1 MDVVANFQL
10 KIILLEINMRYTV
23 YIYLDREQ
31 AKEGIAL
38 VLGASELYWLLW
50 RTRNWDNIPYY
61 ITYVPE
67 LDTAREVTNEE
78 MLERNQRE
86 LKENEI
92 LIDGKIV
99 DYDINSQKIVNNEIV
114 DKTRED
120 YINEKVITLDTE
132 KLNAVDLYDKA
143 VLRGDIVETPKEERD
158 IFRNAWL
165 EIPNNYTDLSIP
177 IEQFYPLIPE
187 KIKYFI

>member
-1 MDVVANFQL
+1 MDVVANVQL

-31 AKEGIAL
+31 AKGGIAL

-67 LDTAREVTNEE
+67 LDTVREVTNEE
-78 MLERNQRE
+78 MLERYQRE

-143 VLRGDIVETPKEERD
+143 VLRGDIVETPKD

>member
-1 MDVVANFQL
+1 
-10 KIILLEINMRYTV
+10 
-23 YIYLDREQ
+23 
-31 AKEGIAL
+31 
-38 VLGASELYWLLW
+38 
-50 RTRNWDNIPYY
+50 
-61 ITYVPE
+61 
-67 LDTAREVTNEE
+67 
-78 MLERNQRE
+78 MLERYQRE

-143 VLRGDIVETPKEERD
+143 VLRGDIVETPKD